1 MRLLLLCTAM
11 VSLLAS
17 GCALRPRYRD
27 FVSAKTESKQLQLQL
42 TDGDGV
48 PLPNAKVEFS
58 EFKNRVQ
65 LSTAADG
72 TFTVPVEKKYLD
84 ENPVFVVQVPP
95 GVTSYRVAVWTPPPL
110 VLPPPASPPAV
121 EPTPAPASPAPA
133 AGSTP

>member
-1 MRLLLLCTAM
+1 MRGLLP
-11 VSLLAS
+11 LAVVLGLS
-17 GCALRPRYRD
+17 SSCALRPKYRD
-27 FVSAKTESKQLQLQL
+27 FVSSKTTSKDVALLV
-42 TDGDGV
+42 TDGAGAA
-48 PLPNAKVEFS
+48 LPNVKVEFS
-58 EFKNRVQ
+58 EFKNRLQ
-65 LSTAADG
+65 LTTGADG
-72 TFTVPVEKKYLD
+72 VVKLPVEKKYLD